1 MRIRLNIRRKILIG
15 LLIPA
20 VCLAVL
26 TAFSYANLRLMEQ
39 RIRVLGEI
47 DQVELSIMA
56 LRRQDRDV
64 RTEGARERHAL
75 LLDTARAAAARLTGV
90 REALLSSASRDM
102 ADALL
107 LGLANYI
114 ELVREAER
122 AGGDISDLSGEN
134 DGEAARS
141 AGAAGRGN
149 ETAALLRERAADIV
163 TELEDTIAALSFSM
177 RERMAYTSETLRRQL
192 LAAAVAVASLFAL
205 AGYFI
210 STHVLKP
217 LKVIERTTRRIGEG
231 KFTPVPLRRTH
242 DEIRELQE
250 AFNSMV
256 EELRRRQEQLVQSQK
271 LSSIGTLSAGMAH
284 QVNNPLNNISLSA
297 QFLRE
302 IRKGLADPLEAKALD
317 NIEKETGR
325 ARDIVRGLLN
335 FAHQS
340 EFSLRRIHL
349 KTVVNNAVRFA
360 AAQLPPNIRLESD
373 IPDDL
378 KVDLDPQRMS
388 EALLNIIINGIQAV
402 GEGPGEVRVYLDGA
416 ARLDSTARLDTE
428 PESVTLVVEDSGCG
442 IAPEDLP
449 HIFDPFFTR
458 KKVGEG
464 TGLGLSIGYG
474 IIEECLGTVR
484 VESVPGSGARFFITL
499 PLPRPDS
506 FEASQESA
514 D

>member
-47 DQVELSIMA
+47 DQVELSIMT
-56 LRRQDRDV
+56 LRRQDRAV
-64 RTEGARERHAL
+64 RDEGAGRPYTL
-75 LLDTARAAAARLTGV
+75 LLDTARAAAARLAEV
-90 REALLSSASRDM
+90 REALASSASRDM
-102 ADALL
+102 ADTLL
-107 LGLANYI
+107 LGLASYR
-114 ELVREAER
+114 ELVREAESASGR
-122 AGGDISDLSGEN
+122 SEGNAGTN
-134 DGEAARS
+134 
-141 AGAAGRGN
+141 AGKDA
-149 ETAALLRERAADIV
+149 ETAALQRERAADIV
-163 TELEDTIAALSFSM
+163 MELEDTIAALSFSM

-217 LKVIERTTRRIGEG
+217 LKIIERTTRHIGEG

-256 EELRRRQEQLVQSQK
+256 EELRSRQEQLVQSQK

-302 IRKGLADPLEAKALD
+302 KRKGLADPLEAKALD

-335 FAHQS
+335 FARQS
-340 EFSLRRIHL
+340 EFSLRRIRL

-360 AAQLPPNIRLESD
+360 AAQLPPDIRLESD

-388 EALLNIIINGIQAV
+388 EALLNIIINGVQAV
-402 GEGPGEVRVYLDGA
+402 GEGPGEVRVH
-416 ARLDSTARLDTE
+416 LDSADKSDSG
-428 PESVTLVVEDSGCG
+428 SVTLVIEDSGCG

-484 VESVPGSGARFFITL
+484 VESAPGAGTRFFITL

-506 FEASQESA
+506 FEASQEGV
-514 D
+514 